1 MPIRSTTM
9 PIRRAVRTR
18 TAASVL
24 ALTMA
29 LAATACGGES
39 GGAADGKTTIT
50 LGYYAEAGG
59 PADGTMRKLVKEFE
73 KANPTIRV
81 KIESAD
87 YDKFHTR
94 LRTQLAGRKAPDVWL
109 SDGVLVQEFAGRGSL
124 RDLSGYASKLNAD
137 DYLGVDLIKKGDPKG
152 RLYGFPQGAQSTALF
167 YNKKLFKDA
176 GVAEPTAD
184 WTYDDLLAA
193 AKKLTKDTNGDG
205 KPDVYGFRSYSPS
218 FVESWWPMV
227 GAFGGEVLG
236 DDGKVAID
244 SPQSREAFDW
254 MLKTMYEDKVAPD
267 PVTTEALGKSQ
278 TLFPSSVVAMQ
289 FGIYARIQTAN
300 QGKADFGVA
309 PLPKGPGGQRG
320 DLANINAWVINR
332 AAPDARAEAAWKWIE
347 FFSGEKPQSDW
358 TAIGEAIPINK
369 KVTQT
374 PAFLSPETPP
384 ADRKVFLDSLAGADD
399 LGLNPVWS
407 EYTTALAEAVT
418 GALNKESS
426 VPDALKTGQDEA
438 QSAIDRFRP
447 AG

>member
-1 MPIRSTTM
+1 M
-9 PIRRAVRTR
+9 PIRRTPRPRSTATAV
-18 TAASVL
+18 ALVL
-24 ALTMA
+24 ALT
-29 LAATACGGES
+29 ATACGGAGDET
-39 GGAADGKTTIT
+39 GDGSVTIT

-59 PADGTMRKLVKEFE
+59 PADGTMRELVKQFE
-73 KANPTIRV
+73 KANPTIHV

-109 SDGVLVQEFAGRGSL
+109 SDGVLVQEFAGRNSL
-124 RDLSGYASKLNAD
+124 RDLSEYAEKLNED
-137 DYLGVDLIKKGDPKG
+137 DYHGVDLIRKGDPKG
-152 RLYGFPQGAQSTALF
+152 RLFGFPQGAQSTALF
-167 YNKKLFKDA
+167 YNKKLFADA
-176 GVAEPTAD
+176 GVEEPTAD

-205 KPDVYGFRSYSPS
+205 KPDVYGLRTYSPS

-227 GAFGGEVLG
+227 KAFGGDVL
-236 DDGKVAID
+236 DDGGKVAID
-244 SPQSREAFDW
+244 SPQGREAFDW
-254 MLKTMYEDKVAPD
+254 MLKAMYEDKVAPD

-300 QGKADFGVA
+300 QGKVDFGVA
-309 PLPKGPGGQRG
+309 PLPKGPGGERG
-320 DLANINAWVINR
+320 DLANVNAWVINR
-332 AAPDARAEAAWKWIE
+332 ASSDARADAAWKWIE
-347 FFSGEKPQSDW
+347 YFAGEKPQAAW
-358 TAIGEAIPINK
+358 TEIGEAIPINK

-374 PAFLSPETPP
+374 PAFLSPATPP
-384 ADRKVFLDSLAGADD
+384 ADRKVFLDSLASADD

-407 EYTTALAEAVT
+407 EYTAAITEAVT
-418 GALNKESS
+418 GALSKETS
-426 VPDALKTGQDEA
+426 VADALKTGQGEA